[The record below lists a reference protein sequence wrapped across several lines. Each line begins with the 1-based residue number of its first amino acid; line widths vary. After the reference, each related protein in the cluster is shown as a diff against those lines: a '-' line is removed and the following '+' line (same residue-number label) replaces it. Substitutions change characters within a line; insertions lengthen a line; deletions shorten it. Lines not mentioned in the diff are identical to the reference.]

1 MNTKCTTRLLRGGET
16 KSWAGVV
23 SGRQTRGTE
32 TRGGSKMLRSRVHV
46 QSKLVPVNWGLG
58 GGNGCSPD
66 ALRTIPSA
74 WTPYC
79 LREDDHT
86 NVRFM
91 VILKMGEVSSNLK
104 QTCTS
109 PQHPSTDSPFPLYNQ
124 LWHTSDDTNNNV
136 DGLLKSEALEWK
148 NRPLWYDVMKKFPP
162 QVEPRMDRP
171 VPNVHVKKILYPEDY
186 VRAFVDEYLKRQ
198 RPGVSVEEIFQE
210 IEEKFRSEGKR
221 LLRKKNPVIIKSVNI
236 EEEAKDGFD
245 VKKLDDMS

>member
-1 MNTKCTTRLLRGGET
+1 M
-16 KSWAGVV
+16 AG
-23 SGRQTRGTE
+23 
-32 TRGGSKMLRSRVHV
+32 SRVH
-46 QSKLVPVNWGLG
+46 K
-58 GGNGCSPD
+58 
-66 ALRTIPSA
+66 
-74 WTPYC
+74 
-79 LREDDHT
+79 H
-86 NVRFM
+86 
-91 VILKMGEVSSNLK
+91 SSIFK
-104 QTCTS
+104 R
-109 PQHPSTDSPFPLYNQ
+109 
-124 LWHTSDDTNNNV
+124 V

-186 VRAFVDEYLKRQ
+186 VRAKLLDVYESTDVINLRLKRRDIKTKPQLFVDEYLKRQ